1 MAGHIGQEKRSKMFL
16 AKKNLERLK
25 KKPTD
30 ELKRKT
36 DLRFGA
42 PLSSQTAHAIFH
54 CRSSRSSNP
63 NCCIL
68 FFPISCQS
76 HNPPK
81 PKPPPP
87 ITSSPPSSSSLGLHC
102 TLAPALRFPAVT
114 SLRLP
119 AILRLGSQ
127 PLPPRSRFQFLNV
140 EDKK

>member
-36 DLRFGA
+36 DLRFGVR

-54 CRSSRSSNP
+54 CRSSSSDP

-68 FFPISCQS
+68 FFPISLAN

-81 PKPPPP
+81 PKPPP

-114 SLRLP
+114 RLRLP

-127 PLPPRSRFQFLNV
+127 PLPPPSRFQFLNV

>member
-42 PLSSQTAHAIFH
+42 PPFLLRPRSPSFTAGAAAPTQTAAF
-54 CRSSRSSNP
+54 S
-63 NCCIL
+63 L
-68 FFPISCQS
+68 FQS
-76 HNPPK
+76 LVNHNPPK

-114 SLRLP
+114 RLRLP